1 MVVLT
6 ENSSEVTTTTL
17 LGTSELD
24 TTTLPI
30 VTASL
35 TTITRSR
42 PLSSSQQSVE
52 TTQAMNTSNQVRL
65 NGARILYS

>member
-35 TTITRSR
+35 TTIPRSR
-42 PLSSSQQSVE
+42 PFSSSEQSVE